1 MIKKSKDLLIDA
13 VVVINA
19 HEKKYWE
26 RLCNTH
32 QVFLPATV
40 LKEELFYFTSDR
52 GKEPLP
58 VETWVKEGRVVA
70 VEADHSD
77 LDLLVKKLSEDFMG
91 GIHDG
96 ELEAVAILLSK
107 KHQNLHFTTADR
119 AAIKAL
125 GLLNL
130 RSRGISV
137 ETIVSGLQGVS
148 FKQLQLESQ
157 FSNKWFEKAL
167 SEGFEEQHLWLRAPK
182 HP

>member
-1 MIKKSKDLLIDA
+1 VD
-13 VVVINA
+13 
-19 HEKKYWE
+19 
-26 RLCNTH
+26 
-32 QVFLPATV
+32 
-40 LKEELFYFTSDR
+40 
-52 GKEPLP
+52 
-58 VETWVKEGRVVA
+58 TWVKEGRIVA

-96 ELEAVAILLSK
+96 ELEALAILLSK

-137 ETIVSGLQGVS
+137 ETIVSGLYTNN
-148 FKQLQLESQ
+148 FKS
-157 FSNKWFEKAL
+157 WFL
-167 SEGFEEQHLWLRAPK
+167 PSSDSYCL
-182 HP
+182 